1 MIKDLLKYFLILA
14 YGVLGSGAMAQ
25 EQAEGS
31 APFGMPGPPPQM
43 KEVAYLVGEWD
54 VDMKMKMSD
63 TATEFT
69 PTKGT
74 CRYESILDGSALQM
88 TYEGEMMG
96 MMFKGFGLQCF
107 NRETNKW
114 QMTWSDNI
122 GACISFYEGEKKD
135 GVLSVSGIDRYQG
148 MEFLTRISSFN
159 ETPTRFEWKME
170 MSMDG
175 GKTFVTNATAVYTKK
190 K

>member
-1 MIKDLLKYFLILA
+1 MLKSLFKASFILA
-14 YGVLGSGAMAQ
+14 TCLLVGGVAAQ
-25 EQAEGS
+25 EQQGS
-31 APFGMPGPPPQM
+31 APFGMPGPPQQM
-43 KEVAYLVGEWD
+43 KDMAFLAGVWD

-63 TATEFT
+63 TASEFT

-88 TYEGEMMG
+88 IYEGEMMG

-122 GACISFYEGEKKD
+122 GSCISFYEGDMKD

-148 MEFLTRISSFN
+148 MEFVTKISASN
-159 ETPTRFEWKME
+159 MTPARFDWKME

-175 GKTFVTNATAVYTKK
+175 GKTFMTNATAVYTKK